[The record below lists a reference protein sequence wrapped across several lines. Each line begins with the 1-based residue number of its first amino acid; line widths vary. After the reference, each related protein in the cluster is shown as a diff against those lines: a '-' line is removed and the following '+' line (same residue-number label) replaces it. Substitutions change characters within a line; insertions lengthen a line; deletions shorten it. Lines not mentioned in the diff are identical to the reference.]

1 MDVHNAFLHRD
12 LEEEVYMRLPPSFHS
27 DDPNKV
33 CKLRKSLYGL
43 KQAPRCWLEKLTKA
57 LESFGF
63 VQSYKDYSLFT
74 YIKGRK
80 SVRVLIYVHDL
91 IVSGDDMD
99 MMVKFKK
106 YLSDCFH
113 MKDLSKAKYFLGI
126 EIARGPL
133 EMFLTQRKYA
143 LDIVNE
149 MRILGC
155 KPVATPMEVNHKLL
169 KDKGPL
175 LADPVRFR
183 RVVGKLV
190 YLTITRPDLCYS
202 VHVLSQVMHE
212 PCDAHWDAAMRV
224 LKYLKGSP
232 GQGVMLRSDS
242 DLQIRAFVIL
252 TRIHVGVQGI
262 LSQRIWC
269 Y

>member
-1 MDVHNAFLHRD
+1 MVDLPEGKKAIGSKWIFTIKNNADETIERYKDRLVCCGNHQTEGEDYEETFAPVAKMDTVRARLEVNVAKNWEVHQMDVHNAFLHGD

-33 CKLRKSLYGL
+33 CKLRKLLYGL
-43 KQAPRCWLEKLTKA
+43 KQAPRCWFEKLTKA

-74 YIKGRK
+74 YIKGGK

-91 IVSGDDMD
+91 IVFGDDMD

-113 MKDLSKAKYFLGI
+113 MKDLGKAKYFLGI
-126 EIARGPL
+126 EIVRGPL

-149 MRILGC
+149 MGILGC

-175 LADPVRFR
+175 LADPVRF
-183 RVVGKLV
+183 
-190 YLTITRPDLCYS
+190 
-202 VHVLSQVMHE
+202 
-212 PCDAHWDAAMRV
+212 
-224 LKYLKGSP
+224 
-232 GQGVMLRSDS
+232 
-242 DLQIRAFVIL
+242 
-252 TRIHVGVQGI
+252 
-262 LSQRIWC
+262 
-269 Y
+269 